1 MGHFTFCMQSF
12 QRESI
17 FAQSTA
23 PPPPHPQEPEQ
34 GINQN
39 GDHVLMSTC
48 SACVSMYVILYHTI
62 LIGVWLG
69 DPRSHHSE
77 GKKVWTE
84 GAHPERVSAAVS
96 VSYDAEK
103 LALNLL
109 SALFTLTELAT
120 GNCTQPKKDCYHLLD
135 QKKIHGI
142 RRMYIHHTNCMSS
155 LVHLLLS
162 FPSSVPVNYKFP
174 LPLTEEG
181 ARWKTIVKDKLNV
194 KCRGFRPKAEQQ
206 AK

>member
-1 MGHFTFCMQSF
+1 MHAEFSKGEHICT
-12 QRESI
+12 I
-17 FAQSTA
+17 HSTT
-23 PPPPHPQEPEQ
+23 PPHPQEPEQ

-77 GKKVWTE
+77 GKKVWIE

-103 LALNLL
+103 LALNYCQLCLL
-109 SALFTLTELAT
+109 
-120 GNCTQPKKDCYHLLD
+120 
-135 QKKIHGI
+135 
-142 RRMYIHHTNCMSS
+142 
-155 LVHLLLS
+155 
-162 FPSSVPVNYKFP
+162 
-174 LPLTEEG
+174 
-181 ARWKTIVKDKLNV
+181 
-194 KCRGFRPKAEQQ
+194 
-206 AK
+206 